1 MAGRYSLAAHLL
13 TWIATVGFLCTALA
27 APAAADGKRL
37 TTEKEFRE
45 LVVDRQLTGD
55 HRTTLLYTGDG
66 RMAGASRGE
75 RIEGTWRWVG
85 PTLCRTVTWGSRIQG
100 YECLAI
106 FVIGD
111 LLILVRNEGRGRAFA
126 LRFRSEGSQPG
137 DSEEL
142 LARCDC

>member
-1 MAGRYSLAAHLL
+1 MG
-13 TWIATVGFLCTALA
+13 IVCTALA
-27 APAAADGKRL
+27 GPAAADGKRL

-55 HRTTLLYTGDG
+55 QQLKGNRTNLVYTGDG
-66 RMAGASRGE
+66 RMTGASRGK

-85 PTLCRTVTWGSRIQG
+85 TDLCRTATWGSRDLG
-100 YECLAI
+100 YECQAI

-111 LLILVRNEGRGRAFA
+111 LVILVRDQGRGSAFA
-126 LRFRSEGSQPG
+126 LRFAREGGQPV

-142 LARCDC
+142 FAGRGCC